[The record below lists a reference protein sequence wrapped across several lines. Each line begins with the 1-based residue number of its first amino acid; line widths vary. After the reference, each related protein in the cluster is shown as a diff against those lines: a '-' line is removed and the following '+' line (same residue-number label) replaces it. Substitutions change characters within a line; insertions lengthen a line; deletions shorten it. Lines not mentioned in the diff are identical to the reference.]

1 MFMVKAKNPL
11 AGPPKR
17 DRSSQ
22 GAHARTEQLNKVP
35 PFYRNTLTGAVDN
48 EHVEYSGVSAPRRP
62 VIGIALGAGA
72 ARGWSHIGVLL
83 ELNAHG
89 IYPDVVAG
97 TSIGGV
103 VGGSYAAGKL
113 QEIEHFA
120 RNLTKKRV
128 LSMMDVSFSGVSFLG
143 GDRLRRELERE
154 FGGRRFDELDKSFAT
169 VATEF
174 GTGHEIWLTKGNV
187 ADAIRASYA
196 LPGIFEPV
204 KINGRW
210 LFDGALVNPIPVTL
224 CRALGA
230 EIVIAV
236 NLVGDTTF
244 RGTVLPDPL
253 SMETTLERSFGAPA
267 AERTLGARIFG
278 GMGGNLRRLFGKRED
293 GAPGIAN
300 AMMDAF
306 NIAQGRISRSRLA
319 GDPPDVL
326 INARL
331 GKFGLFDFHRADE
344 LIAVGREA
352 TRRALPE
359 ITNDIAS
366 VPPLTVLR
374 TPLSFVPRGQAVAI
388 YSRIA

>member
-1 MFMVKAKNPL
+1 MFMVKAKDPL
-11 AGPPKR
+11 AGPSNR
-17 DRSSQ
+17 DRSSH
-22 GAHARTEQLNKVP
+22 GAHARTGQLNKVP
-35 PFYRNTLTGAVDN
+35 PFYRNLTGPDHH
-48 EHVEYSGVSAPRRP
+48 EPVEYPSVPATRRP

-113 QEIEHFA
+113 QEIAHFA

-154 FGGRRFDELDKSFAT
+154 FGGRRFDELDKRFAT

-253 SMETTLERSFGAPA
+253 SMETTLEQSFGAPA
-267 AERTLGARIFG
+267 VERSTLGARIFG

-359 ITNDIAS
+359 ITTDIAS
-366 VPPLTVLR
+366 VPPMSALA
-374 TPLSFVPRGQAVAI
+374 PR
-388 YSRIA
+388 

>member
-1 MFMVKAKNPL
+1 MFMVKAKNILAPVKSDGTSQSVGRSGQPL
-11 AGPPKR
+11 N
-17 DRSSQ
+17 S
-22 GAHARTEQLNKVP
+22 VP
-35 PFYRNTLTGAVDN
+35 PFF
-48 EHVEYSGVSAPRRP
+48 RP
-62 VIGIALGAGA
+62 FADEAADASRSENPAARHQPVLGIALGAGA

-83 ELNAHG
+83 ELNAQG
-89 IYPDVVAG
+89 IFPDVVAG
-97 TSIGGV
+97 TSIGAV

-113 QEIEHFA
+113 KEMEHFA

-143 GDRLRRELERE
+143 GERLRRELERE
-154 FGGRRFDELDKSFAT
+154 FSGLSFEQLDKRFAT

-174 GTGHEIWLTKGNV
+174 GTGHEIWLTKGDV

-230 EIVIAV
+230 EVVVAV
-236 NLVGDTTF
+236 NLVSDTTF
-244 RGTVLPDPL
+244 RGTVIHDPMSIEPMLEKYHFSGAGLGQTL
-253 SMETTLERSFGAPA
+253 S
-267 AERTLGARIFG
+267 ARIFG

-331 GKFGLFDFHRADE
+331 GKVGLFDFHRADE
-344 LIAVGREA
+344 LIAIGREA
-352 TRRALPE
+352 TRRVLPE
-359 ITNDIAS
+359 IADDIATI
-366 VPPLTVLR
+366 PMPLERTVAQR
-374 TPLSFVPRGQAVAI
+374 
-388 YSRIA
+388 

>member
-1 MFMVKAKNPL
+1 MFMVKAKDPL
-11 AGPPKR
+11 AGPPNR
-17 DRSSQ
+17 DRSSH
-22 GAHARTEQLNKVP
+22 ATHARTGQLNKVP
-35 PFYRNTLTGAVDN
+35 PFYRNLTDAADH
-48 EHVEYSGVSAPRRP
+48 EPVEYPGVAAPRRP

-113 QEIEHFA
+113 QEIAHFA

-154 FGGRRFDELDKSFAT
+154 FSGRRFDELDKRFAT

-253 SMETTLERSFGAPA
+253 SMETTLEQSFGAPA
-267 AERTLGARIFG
+267 AERSTLGARIFG

-359 ITNDIAS
+359 ITTDIAS
-366 VPPLTVLR
+366 VPPMSALA
-374 TPLSFVPRGQAVAI
+374 PR
-388 YSRIA
+388 

>member
-1 MFMVKAKNPL
+1 MFMVKAKDPL
-11 AGPPKR
+11 AAPPNQ
-17 DRSSQ
+17 DCSSQ
-22 GAHARTEQLNKVP
+22 GAHARTRQLNKVP
-35 PFYRNTLTGAVDN
+35 PFYRKNLLGAGDSQR
-48 EHVEYSGVSAPRRP
+48 VEYAGVSVPRKP

-143 GDRLRRELERE
+143 GDRLRRELDRE
-154 FGGRRFDELDKSFAT
+154 FAGRSFDELDKGFAT

-244 RGTVLPDPL
+244 RGTVIHDPL
-253 SMETTLERSFGAPA
+253 SIEPTLERSFGTPD
-267 AERTLGARIFG
+267 AERTLSARIFG
-278 GMGGNLRRLFGKRED
+278 GMGGNLRRLFGKRDD

-326 INARL
+326 VNARL

-359 ITNDIAS
+359 ITSDIAA
-366 VPPLTVLR
+366 VPPLTALA
-374 TPLSFVPRGQAVAI
+374 PR
-388 YSRIA
+388 

>member
-1 MFMVKAKNPL
+1 MFMVKAKDPL
-11 AGPPKR
+11 AAPPNH

-22 GAHARTEQLNKVP
+22 GAHARTGQLNKVP
-35 PFYRNTLTGAVDN
+35 PFYRKTPNGAGDAQRIGHFDVT
-48 EHVEYSGVSAPRRP
+48 VPRRTK
-62 VIGIALGAGA
+62 IGIALGAGA

-83 ELNAHG
+83 ELNANG
-89 IYPDVVAG
+89 IFPDVVAG
-97 TSIGGV
+97 TSIGAV

-113 QEIEHFA
+113 KEIEHFA

-128 LSMMDVSFSGVSFLG
+128 LGMMDVSFSGVSFLG
-143 GDRLRRELERE
+143 GVRLRRELENE
-154 FGGRRFDELDKSFAT
+154 FSGRSFEDLDKSFAT

-204 KINGRW
+204 EINGRW

-236 NLVGDTTF
+236 NLVSDTMF
-244 RGTVLPDPL
+244 RGTVIHDPM
-253 SMETTLERSFGAPA
+253 SIEPMLEKYSFGAP
-267 AERTLGARIFG
+267 ERTLSARIFG
-278 GMGGNLRRLFGKRED
+278 GMGGNLRRLFGRRED

-306 NIAQGRISRSRLA
+306 NIAQWRISRSRLA

-331 GKFGLFDFHRADE
+331 GKVGLFDFHRADE
-344 LIAVGREA
+344 LIAMGREA
-352 TRRALPE
+352 TRRVLPE
-359 ITNDIAS
+359 IVSDIAAL
-366 VPPLTVLR
+366 PPELTLA
-374 TPLSFVPRGQAVAI
+374 PR
-388 YSRIA
+388 